1 VNEAVRGV
9 VAGGWAMADMAHA
22 TCWEVYTSTATDM
35 QAMDVMRPNMGR
47 QAASA
52 HRVAV
57 RTAGLATVMS
67 RQPASECLC

>member
-47 QAASA
+47 
-52 HRVAV
+52 
-57 RTAGLATVMS
+57 
-67 RQPASECLC
+67 